1 MDRPPFEAD
10 MIDTAALATSDSS
23 GQPEARETTA
33 STAASLSL
41 LGALAVALSACGG
54 GGGGTSGS
62 SGGGGLF
69 GGSTST
75 APTPK
80 ITYPANDTEA
90 ARFLLQA
97 QFGIAEGDIAAVQS
111 QGYEP
116 WLNNQFN
123 SAISQT
129 GTAWLDS
136 RGLSTP
142 TGHDIAFSQI
152 WGDFMA
158 WRMLMTGSDQLRKRL
173 SLALSEMMVCS
184 LNALDGFWPGYMIAG
199 YWDMLNANVFGN
211 FRTLLEEVTLN
222 PGIGTFLN
230 TRGNLKEDTATGREP
245 DENYAREVMQ
255 LFTIG
260 LYQLN
265 ADGTPKTGS
274 DGKPIETYTQSDI
287 TNLARVFTGYDYDM
301 SGITYY
307 TPSWSGSPVPG
318 PGYARRRMA
327 LNAANHSTQAA
338 TFLGVTIPAGT
349 DGATALKT
357 ALDTLFN
364 HANVGPFF
372 ARQMIQRLVTSN
384 PSPAYVQRV
393 AAVFNDNGS
402 GVRGDLKAFW
412 QALLT
417 DSEARTLPTAPT
429 AGKVREPILRLAQWS
444 RTFPVSSATGDWT
457 IYDLSS
463 NGDLGLG
470 QSPFRAPSVFNFFRP
485 GYVPPQTAIADAGL
499 VAPEFQLHNESA
511 TAGYVNFMLNV
522 LYNGWWDVK
531 PDYSIPLALV
541 VDAQKLVD
549 WLNLRL
555 TANQLSANTVA
566 TIASALNTVNIT
578 ASSPDGLKYNRLQ
591 AAMILI
597 MTCPE
602 YLVQK

>member
-1 MDRPPFEAD
+1 MDRRPFETDA
-10 MIDTAALATSDSS
+10 IDAAEPAMLDTPVEALEATAPKSTGATF
-23 GQPEARETTA
+23 G
-33 STAASLSL
+33 L
-41 LGALAVALSACGG
+41 LGALAAALSACGG
-54 GGGGTSGS
+54 GGSGS
-62 SGGGGLF
+62 SGSSSGGIF
-69 GGSTST
+69 GGSSST

-80 ITYPANDTEA
+80 VTYPANETEA

-97 QFGIAEGDIAAVQS
+97 QFGIVEGDIAAVQS
-111 QGYEP
+111 QGYEV
-116 WLNNQFN
+116 WLGNQFN
-123 SAISQT
+123 SAVSQT

-136 RGLSTP
+136 RGLNNP

-184 LNALDGFWPGYMIAG
+184 INTLDGFWPGYLIAG
-199 YWDMLNANVFGN
+199 YWDVLNANVFGN

-222 PGIGTFLN
+222 PAVGTFLN
-230 TRGNLKEDTATGREP
+230 TRGNLKEDATSGREP

-274 DGKPIETYTQSDI
+274 DGKPIETYTQTDI

-301 SGITYY
+301 SAVTYS
-307 TPSWSGSPVPG
+307 TPSWSGSPVPA
-318 PGYARRRMA
+318 PTYARKRMA
-327 LNAANHSTQAA
+327 LTAANHSTQAV
-338 TFLGVTIPAGT
+338 TFLGVTIPANT
-349 DGATALKT
+349 DGATGLKT
-357 ALDTLFN
+357 ALDALFN

-412 QALLT
+412 LALLT
-417 DSEARTLPTAPT
+417 DSEARTLPSAST
-429 AGKVREPILRLAQWS
+429 AGKVREPIMRMAQWA

-457 IYDLSS
+457 IYDLSGT
-463 NGDLGLG
+463 NDLGLS
-470 QSPFRAPSVFNFFRP
+470 QSPLRAPSVFNFFRP
-485 GYVPPQTAIADAGL
+485 GYVPPQTAMADAGL

-511 TAGYVNFMLNV
+511 TAAYVNFMLNV
-522 LYNGWWDVK
+522 LYNGWFDVK
-531 PDYSIPLALV
+531 PDYSVPLALV

-555 TANQLSANTVA
+555 TANQLSANTVL
-566 TIASALNTVNIT
+566 TIVNALNTVPIT
-578 ASSPDGLKYNRLQ
+578 ASSANGLKYNRLQ

-597 MTCPE
+597 MACPE